1 MHCPPLSLTL
11 NKHGVLPP
19 FRRCVAHA
27 ATRDLHPKS
36 RIKWPAISDSSVRVR
51 CLAKTVSRRVD
62 EEAEGAKFCTG
73 RCATCDGSWACI
85 FSDGNLVVGSIR
97 PTSAAPEPTG
107 RHLDI
112 GDAAAG
118 GESRAAANS
127 AGD

>member
-62 EEAEGAKFCTG
+62 EEAEAAILFTE
-73 RCATCDGSWACI
+73 RRATCGYSACI
-85 FSDGNLVVGSIR
+85 GCNGDLAVGGIR
-97 PTSAAPEPTG
+97 STG
-107 RHLDI
+107 
-112 GDAAAG
+112 A
-118 GESRAAANS
+118 S
-127 AGD
+127 